1 MILRKREAHF
11 LKKSISGGAAMR
23 TENPIRLFFLALSIV
38 HLVFTPLAR
47 AADLTPPPSYQK
59 ALEKYQQERSKAPNA
74 PKINEADQ
82 AILHEATVE
91 LAAQM
96 PNPGLKVGE
105 KAPDFLLPN
114 AFARPIGLYD
124 ELKKGPVVLSFYRGA
139 WCPYCNLE
147 LRSLHTS
154 VPHFTRY
161 GASLIAVTPQQP
173 DKSLDQVNKDG
184 YAFEILSDL
193 ENKVMKAYKL
203 YYEVPE
209 QVSDVYKR
217 NFSLDLAGY
226 NGPGRYVLPV
236 PGTFVIDTDH
246 IIRAAYAETDYKK
259 RMEPA
264 DIIKALQQIKD
275 SKD

>member
-1 MILRKREAHF
+1 
-11 LKKSISGGAAMR
+11 
-23 TENPIRLFFLALSIV
+23 
-38 HLVFTPLAR
+38 LAR
-47 AADLTPPPSYQK
+47 ATDLPPPPSYQK
-59 ALEKYQQERSKAPNA
+59 ALEQYQQNRSSATDA
-74 PKINEADQ
+74 PKINEADEAIMHQ
-82 AILHEATVE
+82 AAEE
-91 LAAQM
+91 LAAQL

-105 KAPDFLLPN
+105 TAPDFMLSN

-147 LRSLHTS
+147 LRSLHAS
-154 VPHFTRY
+154 MPHFTRY
-161 GASLIAVTPQQP
+161 GASLIAVTPQKP

-193 ENKVMKAYKL
+193 NGAVMKAYKL

-209 QVSDVYKR
+209 QLSEVYKR

-236 PGTFVIDTDH
+236 PGTFVIDTEH
-246 IIRAAYAETDYKK
+246 IIRAAYAEMDYKR

-264 DIIKALQQIKD
+264 DIIKALQEIKG
-275 SKD
+275 SGE